1 MASDSSG
8 NQWYQPVAGLSNVG
22 SYQVSSIPWV
32 TSSLV
37 VNSSAGSVVEVSFPK
52 VTKFIVVKNETA
64 NSIKVAF
71 SQNGLTT
78 SNNFFIL
85 GDSESFSADFRVT
98 KVFLRGV
105 SSASTVTI
113 VAGLTGIEAG
123 ALSTNWSGSA
133 GVG

>member
-8 NQWYQPVAGLSNVG
+8 NQWYQPVAGLGNVG

-32 TSSLV
+32 TSSLA
-37 VNSSAGSVVEVSFPK
+37 VNSSTNNVVEVSFPK

-78 SNNFFIL
+78 SNNYFIL
-85 GDSESFSADFRVT
+85 GDNESFSADFRVT
-98 KVFLRGV
+98 KMFLRGV
-105 SSASTVTI
+105 TAASTVTI
-113 VAGLTGIEAG
+113 IAGLTGIEAG
-123 ALSTNWSGSA
+123 ALASNWSGSS